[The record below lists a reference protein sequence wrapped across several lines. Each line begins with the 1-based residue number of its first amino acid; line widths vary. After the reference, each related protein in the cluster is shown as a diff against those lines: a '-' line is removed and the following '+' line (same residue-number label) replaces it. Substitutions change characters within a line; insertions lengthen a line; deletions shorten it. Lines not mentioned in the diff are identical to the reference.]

1 MPPIYIAPMPILHQ
15 PPQQRQGVG
24 SGGGDGGAPPPA
36 GQQPQTPGARASFR
50 PPWVKEAAASN
61 SVQAAPWT
69 LAARRDSLTRPKPPV
84 ADGPQPPP
92 VTHNTANAA
101 APATAKQ
108 PPPQQQQQPPK
119 ERTVPIVREEPRPK
133 EKVVPITREEPRP
146 RDRTS
151 LPASNREEPRPTPQ
165 PQHTSPRQPQPQPQ
179 ILQAQNRTTQPPQ
192 QQQQQQQQQPVQN
205 KIQQQQ
211 PPQNKAQQHQPAQP
225 VQNKAQQQQHQPP
238 QPAQN
243 KAQQHQPP
251 QPAQNK
257 AQQHQPPQTA
267 QNRAQQHQPPQP
279 AQNRAQQHQ
288 PPQPVQNKAQQN
300 QPPQPAQNKVQQQ
313 QPQSQPQPVP
323 NKVQQQ
329 PLQNKTQQQ
338 TPPTGQPQQQQQ
350 PQQSPVRKQSKI
362 TIIPSQPRENGLS
375 PTRPASTVATTTTT
389 ATPQPPG
396 PPRKTST
403 PEQASAPPGPPTRK
417 VSTPEQRLRQDVIN
431 AAASTKEQLRLAK
444 EQLEHVP
451 RLSRLQRQD
460 SIGQEPRVRPIQ
472 LESRQR
478 SAPPREE
485 NGPSSVA
492 TARDDLRPV
501 AKEEPKPRERTS
513 LPINNREEPKPR
525 ERTVQVQKEEPPAP
539 KPREKLTLEIN
550 REPPPK
556 PKVPWEQPNLRKVE
570 TKMDSPTKKA
580 PPTPPIMVQ
589 LKPPA
594 PPPPMPPPP
603 MPKPPTQPLP
613 PEKAAKLEALRSRPR
628 KRPDWGAMM
637 KDIEQGRRLRHVQ
650 CNDRSSPLIPKIK
663 VKDKFMYESEK
674 DTVHN
679 QLLKEI
685 QSGVKL
691 KRVVTND
698 RSKPQLDGLRK
709 FRRQMTIEEQIQK
722 AEVEPDAAEPDE
734 LDDIDKVRDDLQSTK
749 QMLALELRNKE
760 AVEREN
766 KRLQARVLD
775 LEAEV
780 EKLRAQ
786 MQSGGQTPAAKRSEE
801 QQEIKKLR
809 EQMREAQKATEELE
823 KKYHDTAGQLDMTRA
838 EVDDLQRK
846 NQALEK
852 KLAALKDNP
861 GLVLSKQPSAKK
873 VGAAVTNNQRP
884 GEEDEESEY
893 TEETETETESS
904 EEEENAE
911 NAAALK
917 EKRQAREL
925 RLLATK
931 LKSYKDKEAAAR
943 NERKALREQLRREQ
957 KALRQERH
965 KYRLLQKE
973 VDKMAKLMKE
983 EEDDEEDE
991 DEEEEE
997 SETESESE
1005 SESEQSEE
1013 EQSDGDLAPDAPPEK
1028 RKQNLTERAKRHE
1041 NALAALKKGNFL
1053 LKANIDRLKDELF
1066 KQKEMSLTLQED
1078 LNSVLAELG

>member
-1 MPPIYIAPMPILHQ
+1 M
-15 PPQQRQGVG
+15 
-24 SGGGDGGAPPPA
+24 
-36 GQQPQTPGARASFR
+36 
-50 PPWVKEAAASN
+50 VKSN
-61 SVQAAPWT
+61 PVQAAPWT

-108 PPPQQQQQPPK
+108 PPPQPQQPPK

-151 LPASNREEPRPTPQ
+151 LPASNREEPRPAPQ
-165 PQHTSPRQPQPQPQ
+165 PQHNSPRQPQPQPP
-179 ILQAQNRTTQPPQ
+179 ILQAQNRTTQPPPPPQ
-192 QQQQQQQQQPVQN
+192 
-205 KIQQQQ
+205 QQQQ

-225 VQNKAQQQQHQPP
+225 
-238 QPAQN
+238 AQN
-243 KAQQHQPP
+243 K
-251 QPAQNK
+251 
-257 AQQHQPPQTA
+257 
-267 QNRAQQHQPPQP
+267 AQQHQPPQP

-288 PPQPVQNKAQQN
+288 PPQPVQNK
-300 QPPQPAQNKVQQQ
+300 VQQQ

-323 NKVQQQ
+323 NKTQQQ
-329 PLQNKTQQQ
+329 PLQNKTQQP
-338 TPPTGQPQQQQQ
+338 TPPAGQPQQQ

-485 NGPSSVA
+485 NGPHSIA
-492 TARDDLRPV
+492 TARDDLKPV

-513 LPINNREEPKPR
+513 LPVNNREEPKPR

-594 PPPPMPPPP
+594 PPPP

-685 QSGVKL
+685 QSGVRL

-766 KRLQARVLD
+766 KRLQVRVLD

-786 MQSGGQTPAAKRSEE
+786 TQAGGQTPAAKRSEE